1 MTEVTAQLPVSLD
14 GCHAG
19 PRDPDGVNWLES
31 RRPPGSAGDPLGG
44 RRDVPAPAAGLS
56 GGEEDTNSRIVAETC
71 DAAAAHVPERRMADG
86 GEVPWSSGG
95 AGPATMG

>member
-1 MTEVTAQLPVSLD
+1 M
-14 GCHAG
+14 
-19 PRDPDGVNWLES
+19 S
-31 RRPPGSAGDPLGG
+31 RRQRLGSP
-44 RRDVPAPAAGLS
+44 